1 MLESMAYQGACNDRG
16 ELQFAIIR
24 GGNAVSDVPQNLS
37 RTWEIARKLSMAHLL
52 KLSTGNCPWHHFSP
66 TFDRSGAV
74 TYRLTQAD
82 THLTDPRQTLPT
94 PLVTV
99 T

>member
-1 MLESMAYQGACNDRG
+1 M
-16 ELQFAIIR
+16 
-24 GGNAVSDVPQNLS
+24 SDVPQNFS
-37 RTWEIARKLSMAHLL
+37 RTWEIDRKLSMTHLL
-52 KLSTGNCPWHHFSP
+52 KLSTGNCPWHHFFHFSP